1 MELKKTG
8 VLIAQAR
15 KERNLTQREVA
26 DALHVTVQAVSKWE
40 RGLSCPDVHL
50 LEPLSEVL
58 GLTVSDLLLG
68 KQQKKNDF
76 MKKEEIQPA
85 LSVKEVL
92 RLLLSSL
99 VIAAFCYLFDV
110 SDREGI
116 LPIIHLAPFLFH
128 FLCLLFGTCYSVRQ
142 SKDGAYNA
150 CHCFWRTAFVLGI
163 LWLIFMLLWTNE
175 GDLFR
180 LLADRIFGNAWNDQ
194 TQKMTAGLFI
204 GGFIRVRVIDYA
216 YFSGLLLCFTSYVA
230 AEWIID
236 QKNCKKEVEGGTVD
250 RRTAHRPQR

>member
-1 MELKKTG
+1 MELKRTG
-8 VLIAQAR
+8 ALIAQTR

-26 DALHVTVQAVSKWE
+26 ETLHVTVQAVSKWE

-58 GLTVSDLLLG
+58 GLTVSDLLSGRRRTERRL
-68 KQQKKNDF
+68 
-76 MKKEEIQPA
+76 A
-85 LSVKEVL
+85 LSAKTAL
-92 RLLLSSL
+92 RLLLGSV

-110 SDREGI
+110 SDREGV

-128 FLCLLFGTCYSVRQ
+128 FLCLLFGICCSVRQ
-142 SKDGAYNA
+142 SKDGTYNA
-150 CHCFWRTAFVLGI
+150 CHCFWRTALVLAI

-175 GDLFR
+175 RDFFW
-180 LLADRIFGNAWNDQ
+180 LLADRIFGNAWNDR

-204 GGFIRVRVIDYA
+204 EGFIRVRIIDYA

-230 AEWIID
+230 AEWFID
-236 QKNCKKEVEGGTVD
+236 Q
-250 RRTAHRPQR
+250 RRGL